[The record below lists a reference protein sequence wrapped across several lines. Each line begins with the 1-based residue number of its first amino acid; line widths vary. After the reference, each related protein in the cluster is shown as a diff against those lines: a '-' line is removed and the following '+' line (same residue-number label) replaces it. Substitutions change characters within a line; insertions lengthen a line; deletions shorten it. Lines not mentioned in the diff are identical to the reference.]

1 MKKLPPS
8 LLPLLL
14 LACAAAPAFGQ
25 RSYATASPAPSATP
39 AASPAP
45 SATPASSP
53 ASSATPA
60 ASETVSL
67 AEVPSTDKLS
77 DKPAAPAAKPAGAAA
92 AKAGAVVL
100 PAEKAAPV
108 RVPKF
113 EKAPVIDGKLDDE
126 VWKAAAVLTNF
137 YQTRPG
143 DNIAPSQPTDV
154 LVGYDAKT
162 LYIAFR
168 AKDEPGKVRATVPK
182 RDNIWEDD
190 YVGMMLDTFNDQR
203 KAYALF
209 FNPHGVQA
217 DGILTEGMGEDYSP
231 DLVMESK
238 GEVTEAGFTVEIAI
252 PFKSLRY
259 TAGKDKNWGA
269 HFFRRIKRFNNEQ
282 DSWMPISR
290 DKSGFLS
297 QAGKLTGLEGLA
309 TERTLELIPSL
320 TLSQTSK
327 RFRTLSPWFV
337 DANPGV
343 VDPGRMVNKP
353 VELDPGLTLKFGITP
368 TVTLDAAFNP
378 DFAQVEADALV
389 NTANQRFPIFFEEK
403 RPFFLEG
410 KDIFQTQIAA
420 VHTRTIVDPDA
431 AVKLSGKQG
440 RTTFGLLL
448 ASDNAP
454 GNFTEEERHAKREQL
469 DRERRPRVA
478 DGGRAD
484 FETEQQYAD
493 RLRNAQAIEDRFNQF
508 LDKNAYVGILRLKRD
523 IGKENSI
530 GLLATTYNFIE
541 RHNHVGGFDARF
553 RLDPQTVFSVQALGT
568 HSRGFFY
575 DPFEDK
581 SSYRT
586 GNGFVYAYSFER
598 SSRHVY
604 FSASGVGRTRDYRAE
619 LGFTRRV
626 NTNNHSTYARY
637 SSDPKP
643 KAKLVSWN
651 LSNYADATFD
661 WQGRSQGF
669 GDEAQFQMNFQR
681 QTFLSVGYYGNYVRL
696 FEEEFGAVRRDEVRD
711 AAGNVVVEGRAGRF
725 FGEDSERSIVGK
737 NVFAYGG
744 STVNKQLSFFYFFG
758 YRWGEFDYDFGA
770 GPRYPRVS
778 PVAIARREAVAAG
791 LCKTGEGL
799 PDLPPVCFAPLDP
812 GAGNLLY
819 TNGNLTYRPT
829 NDLNMTLSFSKN
841 RLLRH
846 DTGRVAFDSNIYS
859 LRTTYQFTRFIFA
872 RGRLDYD
879 TLGSRA
885 LGQFLLGWTPN
896 PGTAFYAGY
905 NDDLSHNGF
914 NRFTGQLEPGLNRN
928 NRVFFVKMSYLFR
941 KSFERGGE

>member
-1 MKKLPPS
+1 MKKLPLP
-8 LLPLLL
+8 LLCLLL

-25 RSYATASPAPSATP
+25 QSSYATSSPTVTPAPSATP
-39 AASPAP
+39 TPSASPAP
-45 SATPASSP
+45 STTPSP
-53 ASSATPA
+53 AATD
-60 ASETVSL
+60 TV
-67 AEVPSTDKLS
+67 AVADVPSTDKLS
-77 DKPAAPAAKPAGAAA
+77 DKPAAPAAPA
-92 AKAGAVVL
+92 AKAGAIAL
-100 PAEKAAPV
+100 PPEKAAPV
-108 RVPKF
+108 RIPKF
-113 EKAPVIDGKLDDE
+113 GKAPTIDGKLDDE
-126 VWKAAAVLTNF
+126 VWKSAAVLTNF

-168 AKDEPGKVRATVPK
+168 AKDEAGKVRATVPK

-209 FNPHGVQA
+209 FNPVGVQA

-231 DLVMESK
+231 DIVMESK
-238 GEVTEAGFTVEIAI
+238 GVVTGEGFTVEIAI

-259 TAGKDKNWGA
+259 SAGKDKLWGA

-327 RFRTLSPWFV
+327 RFRTLSRAFI

-343 VDPGRMVNKP
+343 QDAGRMVNKP
-353 VELDPGLTLKFGITP
+353 VELDPGLTMKLGITP

-431 AVKLSGKQG
+431 AVKLTGKQG

-454 GNFTEEERHAKREQL
+454 GNFTEEERHAKREEL
-469 DRERRPRVA
+469 DHLRRPQQFGES
-478 DGGRAD
+478 DAD
-484 FETEQQYAD
+484 FAA
-493 RLRNAQAIEDRFNQF
+493 RLAGAQNVEDRFNQF

-523 IGKENSI
+523 IGKENSV

-553 RLDPQTVFSVQALGT
+553 RLDPITVVSFQVLGT

-575 DPFEDK
+575 SPFEDK
-581 SSYRT
+581 STYRT
-586 GNGFVYAYSFER
+586 GNGFVYAYNFER
-598 SSRHVY
+598 WGRHFGFFV
-604 FSASGVGRTRDYRAE
+604 SGVGRTRDYRAE

-626 NTNNHSTYARY
+626 NTNNHSSFMRY
-637 SSDPKP
+637 NSEPKP
-643 KAKLVSWN
+643 KAKFVSWS
-651 LSNYADATFD
+651 LSNYSDITFD
-661 WQGRSQGF
+661 WQGRIQGW
-669 GDEAQFQMNFQR
+669 GDEAQFQMQFQR
-681 QTFLSVGYYGNYVRL
+681 QTFLSVGYFGNYVRL
-696 FEEEFGAVRRDEVRD
+696 FEEEFGRVRRPALVDE
-711 AAGNVVVEGRAGRF
+711 AGNVVTPARRGAF
-725 FGEDSERSIVGK
+725 FGEDSERSTVGK

-744 STVNKQLSFFYFFG
+744 STLNKQLSFFYFFG

-770 GPRYPRVS
+770 GRRFPRVS
-778 PVAIARREAVAAG
+778 PAALADPG
-791 LCKTGEGL
+791 
-799 PDLPPVCFAPLDP
+799 APLDP
-812 GAGNLLY
+812 GPGNFLY

-829 NDLNMTLSFSKN
+829 SDLNMTLSFSKN
-841 RLLRH
+841 RLVRQ
-846 DTGRVAFDSNIYS
+846 DTDRVAFDSNIYS

-879 TLGSRA
+879 TLGSRVR
-885 LGQFLLGWTPN
+885 GQFLLGWTPN

-905 NDDLSHNGF
+905 NDDLNRNGF
-914 NRFTGQLEPGLNRN
+914 NRFTGQLEPGFQRN
-928 NRVFFVKMSYLFR
+928 SRVFFVKMSYLFR

>member
-1 MKKLPPS
+1 MKKLPLPLS
-8 LLPLLL
+8 LLSLLL
-14 LACAAAPAFGQ
+14 LSCASAPAFAQ
-25 RSYATASPAPSATP
+25 QSYAKSSPSPTPTTTP

-45 SATPASSP
+45 TASP
-53 ASSATPA
+53 ATPA
-60 ASETVSL
+60 AETLSL
-67 AEVPSTDKLS
+67 ADVPSTDKLA
-77 DKPAAPAAKPAGAAA
+77 DKPAGPA
-92 AKAGAVVL
+92 AKAGAIAL

-113 EKAPVIDGKLDDE
+113 AKAPVIDGKLDDE
-126 VWKAAAVLTNF
+126 VWKSAAVLTNF

-162 LYIAFR
+162 LYVAFR

-209 FNPHGVQA
+209 FNPLGVQA

-238 GEVTEAGFTVEIAI
+238 GEVTDAGFTVEIAI

-297 QAGKLTGLEGLA
+297 QAGKLAGLEGLA

-320 TLSQTSK
+320 TVSQTS
-327 RFRTLSPWFV
+327 RRVRTISPWFV

-343 VDPGRMVNKP
+343 TDPGRIVNKP
-353 VELDPGLTLKFGITP
+353 VELDPGLTMKLGITP

-431 AVKLSGKQG
+431 AVKLTGKQG
-440 RTTFGLLL
+440 RNTFGLLL

-454 GNFTEEERHAKREQL
+454 GNFTEEDRHAKREEL
-469 DRERRPRVA
+469 DFLRRAPGA
-478 DGGRAD
+478 NESPESFA
-484 FETEQQYAD
+484 A
-493 RLRNAQAIEDRFNQF
+493 RLREAQSVEDRFNQF

-523 IGKENSI
+523 IGKENSV

-553 RLDPQTVFSVQALGT
+553 RLDPQTVLSFQALGT

-575 DPFEDK
+575 NPFEDE
-581 SSYRT
+581 STYRT
-586 GNGFVYAYSFER
+586 GNGFVYAYNFER
-598 SSRHVY
+598 SGRHLYLSV
-604 FSASGVGRTRDYRAE
+604 SGVGRTRDYRAE

-626 NTNNHSTYARY
+626 NTNNHSSFVRY
-637 SSDPKP
+637 SSEPKP

-651 LSNYADATFD
+651 LSNYSDATFD

-696 FEEEFGAVRRDEVRD
+696 FEEEFGAVRRAEARD
-711 AAGNVVVEGRAGRF
+711 AAGNVVVEARAGRF
-725 FGEDSERSIVGK
+725 FGPDSERSTVGK

-744 STVNKQLSFFYFFG
+744 STLNKQLSFFYFFG
-758 YRWGEFDYDFGA
+758 YRWGEFDLDFGA
-770 GPRYPRVS
+770 GRRYPRVS
-778 PVAIARREAVAAG
+778 PVAIAQREARAAG
-791 LCKTGEGL
+791 VCDVDD
-799 PDLPPVCFAPLDP
+799 PPPVCFAPLDP
-812 GAGNLLY
+812 GAGNFLY

-841 RLLRH
+841 RLVRN
-846 DTGRVAFDSNIYS
+846 DTGLVAFDSNIYS
-859 LRTTYQFTRFIFA
+859 ARTTYQFTRFLFA

-879 TLGSRA
+879 TLGARV

-905 NDDLSHNGF
+905 NDDLSRNGF
-914 NRFTGQLEPGLNRN
+914 SRFTGQLEPGLQRN
-928 NRVFFVKMSYLFR
+928 TRVFFVKMSYLFR